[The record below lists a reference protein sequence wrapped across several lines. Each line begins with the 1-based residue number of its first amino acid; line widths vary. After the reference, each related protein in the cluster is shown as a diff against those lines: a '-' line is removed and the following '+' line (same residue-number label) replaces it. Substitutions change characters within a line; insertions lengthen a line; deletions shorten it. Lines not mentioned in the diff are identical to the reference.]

1 MKLHRRWTSRRLIGM
16 AAVFVLLAAC
26 GQPQQAA
33 LPGVSGAP
41 VSLPLSGAVK
51 EAQGKLLFDRT
62 DAWWTYE
69 PSTEQKQEV
78 YTFPEQSYPSAP
90 AVSPDKAMVAFS
102 VFNLTKDQEDPAYGT
117 DLYLMKSDAS
127 DPQIFLAHEAAAETL
142 TDPAWSADGSMI
154 YFTRRSPQGDYRIER
169 IGLDKSD
176 RKVIVESAQNP
187 TLSAD
192 GQYLAYISLG
202 DPAQGSQL
210 VVADPEGGNARPILK
225 DQGFLSVGVP
235 RFAPSGNQ
243 LVFAGVPQ
251 NAPSPSAQQSQRP
264 GLFDWARPRTARAH
278 GVPWDLWLI
287 NPDGSGLRQ
296 LTHLQEDF
304 PIPSWSPDGAWI
316 GFKGELG
323 LYVVD
328 VAGGKVRRV
337 AEDMS
342 ASIAWLP

>member
-1 MKLHRRWTSRRLIGM
+1 MNLYRRWTSKRLVGI

-26 GQPQQAA
+26 SQPQQAA
-33 LPGVSGAP
+33 QPAASGAP
-41 VSLPLSGAVK
+41 IALPLSGAVK
-51 EAQGKLLFDRT
+51 EAPGKLLFDRT

-69 PSTEQKQEV
+69 PGTEQKQEV
-78 YTFPEQSYPSAP
+78 FGFPEQSFPSTP
-90 AVSPDKAMVAFS
+90 ALSPDGTMVAFS
-102 VFNLTKDQEDPAYGT
+102 VFSFGKGPDDPAYGT
-117 DLYLMKSDAS
+117 DLYLMKADGS
-127 DPQIFLAHEAAAETL
+127 DPQVFLAHEAAAETL
-142 TDPAWSADGSMI
+142 TDPAWSHDGRML

-176 RKVIVESAQNP
+176 RQVIVESAQSP

-192 GQYLAYISLG
+192 GQYLAYINFG
-202 DPAQGSQL
+202 DPSQSSQL
-210 VVADPEGGNARPILK
+210 VIANPEGGSARPLLK
-225 DQGFLSVGVP
+225 DLGFLSVGVP

-243 LVFAGVPQ
+243 MVFAAVPE
-251 NAPSPSAQQSQRP
+251 NAPSPSAQAQRP
-264 GLFDWARPRTARAH
+264 GLFDWARPRAARAH

-296 LTHLQEDF
+296 LTHLQEDY

-328 VAGGKVRRV
+328 LAEGKVRRV
-337 AEDMS
+337 AEDTS